1 MYRYI
6 TKNRGLYALY
16 AVFLIIS
23 STMSVFFAFVLSEIL
38 NCAVEG
44 NLGKLQKVLVF
55 GIIFLIAAVLS
66 EFLYGVV
73 KNRLVCLAR
82 LDLKRDLFDCI
93 LHRKTTDFES
103 RNTGDYMN
111 ELLNN
116 LNMYESLYFEN
127 ILQIPMIV
135 FSFLVAVLTCIYI
148 QPVMLVL
155 ILVIGFFT
163 ALLVKHTG
171 KRLEKSTG
179 IFAEQSAAYSGEIKD
194 DFSGYRTICAN
205 FLFETISKKHGLA
218 NRRMERSKETNM
230 DDRTIFM
237 CLNELAGLAS
247 TIVIMALAAY
257 FSIKGNF
264 SVGIVLAFGQL
275 AGKII
280 SPIMSAS
287 DTWVQFQSSK
297 KLTENYRAILAEGE
311 AKAAPL
317 LAGHSAS
324 SQTQTA
330 HSGEGATSAMPQAS
344 HTGKTATG
352 AMLASGDIKLND
364 VSLSLG
370 EKTVLN
376 HVTLTFEKGKKY
388 LVTGESGAGKSTLLH
403 VISGLYDEYQGE
415 LTIGGCDLKTAPK
428 GALSRLVSLASQEV
442 FLFNDTIR
450 NNITLFEHYS
460 DESIQTV
467 LHQCGLEE
475 LVGRLPDGI
484 DTVISENGSNFS
496 GGEKQRINLARALI
510 RDCEILLLD
519 EVSANLD
526 PETTDFIERTVLGLD
541 GKTVISVSHK
551 MPEKLAA
558 MYDEVIQVS

>member
-6 TKNRGLYALY
+6 TKNKGLYALY
-16 AVFLIIS
+16 AVFLILS
-23 STMSVFFAFVLSEIL
+23 STMGVFFAFVLSEIL

-55 GIIFLIAAVLS
+55 GIIFLIVAVLS
-66 EFLYGVV
+66 EFLYGIV
-73 KNRLVCLAR
+73 KNRLICLAR

-93 LHRKTTDFES
+93 LHRKTAEFES

-127 ILQIPMIV
+127 ILQIPMIA

-163 ALLVKHTG
+163 AVLVKHTG

-179 IFAEQSAAYSGEIKD
+179 IFAEMSAAYSGEIKD
-194 DFSGYRTICAN
+194 DFGGYRTICTN
-205 FLFETISKKHGLA
+205 FLFEKISKKHGLA
-218 NRRMERSKETNM
+218 SRRMEKSKETNM

-247 TIVIMALAAY
+247 TIVIMAFAAY

-297 KLTENYRAILAEGE
+297 KLTENYRAILAERESKTTPVSATQPDGV
-311 AKAAPL
+311 
-317 LAGHSAS
+317 LAF
-324 SQTQTA
+324 
-330 HSGEGATSAMPQAS
+330 
-344 HTGKTATG
+344 
-352 AMLASGDIKLND
+352 GDIELQD

-370 EKTVLN
+370 EKNVLN
-376 HVTLTFEKGKKY
+376 HVSLTFEKGKKY
-388 LVTGESGAGKSTLLH
+388 LLTGESGAGKSTLLY
-403 VISGLYDEYQGE
+403 VISGLYDDYQGE
-415 LTIGGCDLKTAPK
+415 VKIGGCERKTAPK
-428 GALSRLVSLASQEV
+428 EALSRLVSLASQEI

-450 NNITLFEHYS
+450 NNITLFEEYS
-460 DESIQTV
+460 DESVQTV
-467 LHQCGLEE
+467 LRQCGLEE
-475 LVGRLPDGI
+475 LIARLPDGL

-496 GGEKQRINLARALI
+496 GGEKQRLNLARALI
-510 RDCEILLLD
+510 RDSEILLLD

-526 PETTDFIERTVLGLD
+526 PETTDFIERAVLGLN

-558 MYDEVIQVS
+558 LYDENIRMP

>member
-44 NLGKLQKVLVF
+44 NPGKLQKVLVC
-55 GIIFLIAAVLS
+55 GIIFLIGAVLS
-66 EFLYGVV
+66 EFLYGIV

-82 LDLKRDLFDCI
+82 MDLKRDLFECI
-93 LHRKTTDFES
+93 LHRKTMDFES

-135 FSFLVAVLTCIYI
+135 FSFLVAVFTCIYI

-163 ALLVKHTG
+163 AILVKHTG

-179 IFAEQSAAYSGEIKD
+179 VFAEQSAAYSGEIKD
-194 DFSGYRTICAN
+194 DFGGYRTICTN
-205 FLFETISKKHGLA
+205 FLFKKISQKHGLA
-218 NRRMERSKETNM
+218 NRRMERAKETNM
-230 DDRTIFM
+230 NDRTIFM

-247 TIVIMALAAY
+247 TIVIMAFAAY
-257 FSIKGNF
+257 FAIKGNF

-311 AKAAPL
+311 AKTAPVL
-317 LAGHSAS
+317 V
-324 SQTQTA
+324 SQTDGST
-330 HSGEGATSAMPQAS
+330 
-344 HTGKTATG
+344 
-352 AMLASGDIKLND
+352 LVSGDIALSN

-376 HVTLTFEKGKKY
+376 HVSLTFEKGKKY

-403 VISGLYDEYQGE
+403 VISGLYDGYQGE
-415 LTIGGCDLKTAPK
+415 VTIGGCDLKAAPRE
-428 GALSRLVSLASQEV
+428 ALSRLVSLASQEV

-450 NNITLFEHYS
+450 NNITLFEDYS
-460 DESIQTV
+460 EEAIQRV
-467 LHQCGLEE
+467 LRQCGLEE
-475 LVGRLPDGI
+475 LIGRLPDGL

-510 RDCEILLLD
+510 RDCDILLLD

-526 PETTDFIERTVLGLD
+526 PETTDLIERTVLGLD

-558 MYDEVIQVS
+558 LYDEVIQVS

>member
-6 TKNRGLYALY
+6 TKNKGLYALY
-16 AVFLIIS
+16 AVFLILS
-23 STMSVFFAFVLSEIL
+23 SAMGVFFAFVLSEIL

-55 GIIFLIAAVLS
+55 GIIFLIVAVLS
-66 EFLYGVV
+66 EFLYGIV
-73 KNRLVCLAR
+73 KNRLICLAR
-82 LDLKRDLFDCI
+82 LDLKRDLFDSI
-93 LHRKTTDFES
+93 LHRKTVDFES

-163 ALLVKHTG
+163 AILVKHTG

-194 DFSGYRTICAN
+194 DFGGYRTICTN
-205 FLFETISKKHGLA
+205 FLFEEISKKHGLA
-218 NRRMERSKETNM
+218 SRRMEKSKETNM

-247 TIVIMALAAY
+247 TIVIMAFAAY

-287 DTWVQFQSSK
+287 DTWVQFTSSK
-297 KLTENYRAILAEGE
+297 KLTENYRAILAERE
-311 AKAAPL
+311 
-317 LAGHSAS
+317 S
-324 SQTQTA
+324 
-330 HSGEGATSAMPQAS
+330 
-344 HTGKTATG
+344 KTAPVSETQPDG
-352 AMLASGDIKLND
+352 SLAFGDIELQD

-376 HVTLTFEKGKKY
+376 HVSLTFEKGKKY
-388 LVTGESGAGKSTLLH
+388 LLTGESGAGKSTLLH
-403 VISGLYDEYQGE
+403 VISGLYDDYQGE
-415 LTIGGCDLKTAPK
+415 VKIGGCERKTAPK
-428 GALSRLVSLASQEV
+428 DALSRLVSLASQEI

-450 NNITLFEHYS
+450 NNITLFEEYS
-460 DESIQTV
+460 DESVQNV
-467 LHQCGLEE
+467 LRQCGLEE
-475 LVGRLPDGI
+475 LVARLPDGL

-496 GGEKQRINLARALI
+496 GGEKQRLNLARALI
-510 RDCEILLLD
+510 RDSDILLLD

-558 MYDEVIQVS
+558 LYDENIQVSAP

>member
-1 MYRYI
+1 
-6 TKNRGLYALY
+6 
-16 AVFLIIS
+16 
-23 STMSVFFAFVLSEIL
+23 
-38 NCAVEG
+38 
-44 NLGKLQKVLVF
+44 
-55 GIIFLIAAVLS
+55 
-66 EFLYGVV
+66 
-73 KNRLVCLAR
+73 
-82 LDLKRDLFDCI
+82 
-93 LHRKTTDFES
+93 
-103 RNTGDYMN
+103 
-111 ELLNN
+111 
-116 LNMYESLYFEN
+116 
-127 ILQIPMIV
+127 
-135 FSFLVAVLTCIYI
+135 VLTCIYI

-155 ILVIGFFT
+155 ILVIGVFT
-163 ALLVKHTG
+163 AVLVKHTG

-194 DFSGYRTICAN
+194 DFGGYRTICIN
-205 FLFETISKKHGLA
+205 FLFEKISQKHGLA
-218 NRRMERSKETNM
+218 NRRMEKSKEQNM

-311 AKAAPL
+311 AKAAPIL
-317 LAGHSAS
+317 TPNSAGSR
-324 SQTQTA
+324 TQAVHAGGT
-330 HSGEGATSAMPQAS
+330 ATSAIPQPA
-344 HTGKTATG
+344 HADEATTGVT
-352 AMLASGDIKLND
+352 LVSGDIRLNN
-364 VSLSLG
+364 VSLFLG

-376 HVTLTFEKGKKY
+376 RVSLTFEKGKKY

-403 VISGLYDEYQGE
+403 VISGLYDGYQGE

-428 GALSRLVSLASQEV
+428 GALSRLVSLASQEI

-460 DESIQTV
+460 DESIHRV
-467 LHQCGLEE
+467 LRQCGLEE
-475 LVGRLPDGI
+475 LIGRLPDGL

-510 RDCEILLLD
+510 RDSDILLLD

-551 MPEKLAA
+551 MPKNLAA
-558 MYDEVIQVS
+558 LYDEVIQVS

>member
-1 MYRYI
+1 
-6 TKNRGLYALY
+6 
-16 AVFLIIS
+16 
-23 STMSVFFAFVLSEIL
+23 
-38 NCAVEG
+38 
-44 NLGKLQKVLVF
+44 
-55 GIIFLIAAVLS
+55 
-66 EFLYGVV
+66 
-73 KNRLVCLAR
+73 
-82 LDLKRDLFDCI
+82 
-93 LHRKTTDFES
+93 
-103 RNTGDYMN
+103 
-111 ELLNN
+111 
-116 LNMYESLYFEN
+116 MYESLYFEN

-179 IFAEQSAAYSGEIKD
+179 IFAEQSASYSGEIKD
-194 DFSGYRTICAN
+194 DFSGYRTICVN

-218 NRRMERSKETNM
+218 NRRMERAKETNM

-287 DTWVQFQSSK
+287 DTWVQFQSSR

-330 HSGEGATSAMPQAS
+330 HFAEGATSTMPQDSRADE
-344 HTGKTATG
+344 TATG
-352 AMLASGDIKLND
+352 AMPQDFHAGGTATSTMPQAAHAGRTTTGVTLASGDIRLNN
-364 VSLSLG
+364 VSMSLG

-376 HVTLTFEKGKKY
+376 HVSLTFEKGKKY
-388 LVTGESGAGKSTLLH
+388 LLTGESGVGKSTLLH

-450 NNITLFEHYS
+450 NNITLFEQYS

-475 LVGRLPDGI
+475 LIGRLPDGL

-510 RDCEILLLD
+510 RDSEILLLD

-558 MYDEVIQVS
+558 MYDEVISVS

>member
-1 MYRYI
+1 
-6 TKNRGLYALY
+6 
-16 AVFLIIS
+16 
-23 STMSVFFAFVLSEIL
+23 
-38 NCAVEG
+38 
-44 NLGKLQKVLVF
+44 
-55 GIIFLIAAVLS
+55 
-66 EFLYGVV
+66 
-73 KNRLVCLAR
+73 
-82 LDLKRDLFDCI
+82 
-93 LHRKTTDFES
+93 
-103 RNTGDYMN
+103 
-111 ELLNN
+111 
-116 LNMYESLYFEN
+116 
-127 ILQIPMIV
+127 
-135 FSFLVAVLTCIYI
+135 
-148 QPVMLVL
+148 
-155 ILVIGFFT
+155 
-163 ALLVKHTG
+163 
-171 KRLEKSTG
+171 
-179 IFAEQSAAYSGEIKD
+179 
-194 DFSGYRTICAN
+194 
-205 FLFETISKKHGLA
+205 
-218 NRRMERSKETNM
+218 M

-311 AKAAPL
+311 AKASH
-317 LAGHSAS
+317 AGR
-324 SQTQTA
+324 TT
-330 HSGEGATSAMPQAS
+330 
-344 HTGKTATG
+344 TGVT
-352 AMLASGDIKLND
+352 LASGDIKLND
-364 VSLSLG
+364 VSMSLG

-376 HVTLTFEKGKKY
+376 HVSLTFEKGKKY
-388 LVTGESGAGKSTLLH
+388 LLTGESGAGKSTLLH

-415 LTIGGCDLKTAPK
+415 LTIGGCNLKAAPK

-460 DESIQTV
+460 EESIQTV

-475 LVGRLPDGI
+475 LVGRLPDGL

-510 RDCEILLLD
+510 RDCDILLLD

-558 MYDEVIQVS
+558 LYDEVIHVS